1 MQLNFSALAYESP
14 FDRDIVEAC
23 VKEVMQALA
32 RSVAAKKN
40 VEFTFAGIGRLQI
53 RDSKVKMKFYKE
65 FINSMDGSG
74 RLVEALKDVSMTVLS
89 CSLKRITDL
98 YVVADGLV
106 RSEVDFHTFKALH
119 FFSHWD
125 LNSLKSNLKLTLET

>member
-74 RLVEALKDVSMTVLS
+74 RLVEALKDVSRSVLS
-89 CSLKRITDL
+89 CS
-98 YVVADGLV
+98 
-106 RSEVDFHTFKALH
+106 
-119 FFSHWD
+119 
-125 LNSLKSNLKLTLET
+125 